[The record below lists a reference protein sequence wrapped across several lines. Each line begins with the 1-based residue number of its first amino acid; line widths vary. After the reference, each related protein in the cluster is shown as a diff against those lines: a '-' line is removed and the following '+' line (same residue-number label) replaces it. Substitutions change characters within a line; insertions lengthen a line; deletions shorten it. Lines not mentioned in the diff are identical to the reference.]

1 MNAKYRFFS
10 QYIETNKFQKM
21 IFFFLAHKNT
31 KTVCR
36 KEEEKK

>member
-1 MNAKYRFFS
+1 MQNTDFFF

-21 IFFFLAHKNT
+21 IFFLAHKNT

-36 KEEEKK
+36 KEEEKKK